1 MTEEPQATFTV
12 AVAGNPNAG
21 KTTLFNML
29 TGANQTVGNYPGVT
43 VEKKTGVVTGER
55 CRLEIVDLPGTYSLT
70 AYSQEEVVAR
80 DFIIDDRPDVV
91 ISVVDASNLERNLY
105 LTLQLAEMGAQL
117 VVALNMHDIA
127 EQRGIHIDTA
137 ELSRL
142 LGVPVVIT
150 VGNRGQG
157 KRELL
162 SVLENLLLDGAK
174 TKPMNPTYGP
184 ELESAVRELA
194 AALQEDQAVGER
206 LPSRWLAV
214 KLLEHDERSR
224 DRVLREAAA
233 PTGIL
238 ALAHRLADQVRKRQN
253 EDPAVFVA
261 EHRYGHAAGV
271 VRDCVTVHDQGRTL
285 TDAIDTIVCHRG
297 LGFFF
302 VALIVFASFKITFF
316 LADGLTWIPWIGGWR
331 SPVGV
336 SAWIF
341 DDWLPTLVSGMA
353 EGPLKSMVLDGAIA
367 GVGGVMGFVPLIFV
381 MFLMLGVIEDSGYIA
396 RIAFV
401 LDRVLRAFGLQGKS
415 ILAMIVSGGI
425 AGGCAV
431 PGVMATRTL
440 REEKD
445 RLVTMLVVPFMN
457 CGAKMP
463 VFAVLIAAFFRGY
476 RGEMLWFLAAL
487 SWVFALLAALILR
500 RFVIRGEQTPF
511 VMELPPYHVPTLRNV
526 LMVSMERSWMYLK
539 KAGTVI
545 LAVSIVLWALMFFP
559 RQDTVE
565 FERQRTELKTSM
577 EAAVPGKAQ
586 SIEREL
592 HALDDQQ
599 QQNQIEHSFAGRFG
613 RSLEPISQLAGLGWR
628 ENIALLG
635 GFAAKEVIISTM
647 GMAYSLGK
655 VEAEEQVAGDMPLVM
670 ALRQD
675 RKWNPLRAFA
685 LIVFVMLY
693 APCLVTVAAIWRESG
708 SWKWAAFSVVYS
720 TTIALV
726 VSVMVYQVGSALGIG
741 C

>member
-1 MTEEPQATFTV
+1 MTDEPQRTFTI

-43 VEKKTGVVTGER
+43 VEKKTGSARGDR
-55 CRLEIVDLPGTYSLT
+55 CRMQFVDLPGTYSLT

-80 DFIIDDRPDVV
+80 DFLIDERPDAVV
-91 ISVVDASNLERNLY
+91 SVVDASNLERNLY
-105 LTLQLAEMGAQL
+105 LTLQLAEMGAKL

-127 EQRGIHIDTA
+127 EQRGIRIDTN

-150 VGNRGQG
+150 VGNRSQG
-157 KRELL
+157 RRELL
-162 SVLENLLLDGAK
+162 AVLEDALLGDAK
-174 TKPMNPTYGP
+174 VVPHAPVYGP
-184 ELESAVRELA
+184 ELEPAVQELA
-194 AALQEDQAVGER
+194 EAIRADDGLRER
-206 LPSRWLAV
+206 VPARWLAV
-214 KLLEHDERSR
+214 KLLEEDERSR
-224 DRVLREAAA
+224 NRVRREGAA

-238 ALAHRLADQVRKRQN
+238 ALAERLSEQVRKRHV
-253 EDPAVFVA
+253 EEPAVFVA

-271 VRDCVTVHDQGRTL
+271 VRDCVTVHDQGRSL

-297 LGFFF
+297 LGFLF
-302 VALIVFASFKITFF
+302 VGLVVFVSFKFTFF
-316 LADGLTWIPWIGGWR
+316 LADGLSWVPWLDGWR

-341 DDWLPTLVSGMA
+341 DEWLPTLAEGMS
-353 EGPLKSMVLDGAIA
+353 EGPLKSMVLDGIIA

-381 MFLMLGVIEDSGYIA
+381 MFLTLGIIEDSGYIA
-396 RIAFV
+396 RVAFV

-463 VFAVLIAAFFRGY
+463 VFAVLIAAFFGRHK
-476 RGEMLWFLAAL
+476 GEMLWLLAAL
-487 SWVFALLAALILR
+487 SWVFALLAAWVLR

-526 LMVSMERSWMYLK
+526 LMISLERSWMYLK

-559 RQDTVE
+559 RRDATS
-565 FERQRTELKTSM
+565 FERERDRL
-577 EAAVPGKAQ
+577 EAAVAAEP
-586 SIEREL
+586 ERGAAIAAEL
-592 HALDDQQ
+592 EGLAARQHEA
-599 QQNQIEHSFAGRFG
+599 QIEHSFAGRFG
-613 RSLEPISQLAGLGWR
+613 RGLEPVSRLAGLRWR

-635 GFAAKEVIISTM
+635 GFAAKEVIVSTL
-647 GMAYSLGK
+647 GMAYSLGEL
-655 VEAEEQVAGDMPLVM
+655 EAEEDVAEDMPLVV

-675 RKWNPLRAFA
+675 RSWNPLRAFA
-685 LIVFVMLY
+685 LILFVMLY

-708 SWKWAAFSVVYS
+708 SWKWAVFSVVYS
-720 TTIALV
+720 TTLALV
-726 VSVMVYQVGSALGIG
+726 VSVAVYQAGRLLGIG